1 MSMTSISTLGTYA
14 YLAINKGKKLP
25 APTDGT
31 AKKSNHFTKKDFCF
45 LKKTTNKNPDLEK
58 TLSYCRLYVGG

>member
-1 MSMTSISTLGTYA
+1 MCFRFCQ
-14 YLAINKGKKLP
+14 N
-25 APTDGT
+25 GT

-58 TLSYCRLYVGG
+58 TLSYCRMVRWGLGEKEEFILEERFGGKI